1 MNWKNKKW
9 FNYAEEKMDGRIMSP
24 TLFASEKYSLD
35 KKKKM
40 SVFHNSDYMNIELK
54 GLRVKVCNQNILI
67 NAEEK

>member
-9 FNYAEEKMDGRIMSP
+9 FNYAEEKNGLKNYEPHIVC
-24 TLFASEKYSLD
+24 FWKYSLD
-35 KKKKM
+35 KKK
-40 SVFHNSDYMNIELK
+40 SHCLYNPDCTNIELK

>member
-1 MNWKNKKW
+1 MLKRKWMEELRTPRCLLLKNT
-9 FNYAEEKMDGRIMSP
+9 RLI
-24 TLFASEKYSLD
+24 

-54 GLRVKVCNQNILI
+54 GLRVKVSNQNILI